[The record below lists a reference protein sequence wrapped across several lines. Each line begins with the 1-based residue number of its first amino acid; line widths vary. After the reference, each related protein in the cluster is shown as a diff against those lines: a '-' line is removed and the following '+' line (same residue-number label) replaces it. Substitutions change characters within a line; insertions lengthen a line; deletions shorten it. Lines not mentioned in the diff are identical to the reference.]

1 MRKWIIFAMFACLVP
16 AALAERIKSSGTR
29 DPVMAGVEEATG
41 DMFMIRVNS
50 DGEIIVDASGGAGG
64 LATEVTVAAILAKII
79 AAPSTEAKQDDL
91 NALVVIID
99 AVLDAIKLDT
109 ANISTDQATET
120 TAAAILAKII
130 AAPSTEAKQDDLN
143 ALIVIIDAVLDT
155 IKLDTANISS
165 DQATETTLAAVLAKL
180 IAAPSTEAKQ
190 DTANAILTTINS
202 FLSTLAGAISG
213 SEMQAD
219 VLTLP
224 SVLAEDSNNT
234 TITPLGSGATFTG
247 TATDLIANG
256 NPHVVVAVIADQD
269 SAAGGLVMQFSQD
282 GTNWPTGSYKHS
294 FELDANVARAFQF
307 GPEAQFFRVVL
318 TNGGVAQGT
327 LRIQTILKRNIGY
340 TTMHRVDDTIDA
352 DRSVIGI
359 TKSLSMVQKPDLTFT
374 NRKATA
380 GGVAKVA
387 ISEHEVALPAGTNLL
402 GQIGAE
408 SPHFPLDSADATT
421 GWTALGDA
429 SNIATSTTHIEG
441 TLALEWDKAGGTE
454 VTSGLQKTIDT
465 EQTPG
470 HATDVLLHCM
480 LYIQDAP
487 DLATVDFG
495 FMRVGEDSSNY
506 LQFEVDGVDMAVG
519 WNHKNF
525 TLTSPTS
532 QTGAGLSTG
541 IIKYMAFGVAT
552 NNAADTFDDMLGD
565 DFHYDETL
573 SAAVV
578 SAPSS
583 DVDLGSVRIRD
594 RNSNT
599 QMDVET
605 DGANKAAHVMSNSMA
620 SESTLGT
627 IDTDTGNIATSAASI
642 DTNTSDNATQ
652 TTLALM
658 NAKFVSGTDI
668 GDVTLTAGAASI
680 GTLGANSGVDIGDV
694 TLTAGAASIGTL
706 GANSGVDIGDV
717 DVTTAPLPLG
727 APGQDHKA
735 VVVTASAVE
744 ILVADAGRRFV
755 TVCNAF
761 TDLVALGNSDVTLNT
776 AVATDGLVL
785 AAAGAAGDGTGG
797 CLTFETTTAIYAIGA
812 SANSKV
818 NLLWGMN

>member
-1 MRKWIIFAMFACLVP
+1 MKRFLLPFLFLFCAMPSWSAPPDTITKAKQRSIFKEPYTILMAIDP
-16 AALAERIKSSGTR
+16 ANSSKLI
-29 DPVMAGVEEATG
+29 PVLIDATG
-41 DMFMIRVNS
+41 A
-50 DGEIIVDASGGAGG
+50 IVTGVGG
-64 LATEVTVAAILAKII
+64 LPVGA
-79 AAPSTEAKQDDL
+79 
-91 NALVVIID
+91 
-99 AVLDAIKLDT
+99 
-109 ANISTDQATET
+109 
-120 TAAAILAKII
+120 
-130 AAPSTEAKQDDLN
+130 STEAKQDDLN
-143 ALIVIIDAVLDT
+143 ALIVIIDAVLDAMKLDT
-155 IKLDTANISS
+155 ANLTNDPSTATLQTAANVILATIDAVLDLIKLDTANISN
-165 DQATETTLAAVLAKL
+165 DQATATLQTAASVILATIDAVLDLIKL
-180 IAAPSTEAKQ
+180 
-190 DTANAILTTINS
+190 DTANLTS
-202 FLSTLAGAISG
+202 DPSTATLQSDLNALIATMDAVLDLMLVDTGNIDTNTTGLAGTVAG
-213 SEMQAD
+213 SEQQVD
-219 VLTLP
+219 VVTLP
-224 SVLAEDSNNT
+224 SVLVADANNT
-234 TITPLGSGATFTG
+234 TTTPLGIGATFTG
-247 TATDLIANG
+247 TATDLLTNG
-256 NPHVVVAVIADQD
+256 NPHVLVTVFADED
-269 SAAGGLVMQFSQD
+269 SAAGGLIMQFSQD
-282 GTNWPTGSYKHS
+282 GTNWEAGSTKHA
-294 FELDANVARAFQF
+294 FTLDADEERTFQF
-307 GPEAQFFRVVL
+307 GPEAQFFRAVL
-318 TNGGVAQGT
+318 TNGGTAQT
-327 LRIQTILKRNIGY
+327 AFRLSTMLKRNIGY
-340 TTMHRVDDTIDA
+340 TTMHRVDDTITA

-387 ISEHEVALPAGTNLL
+387 ISEHEAPFPAGTNLM
-402 GQIGAE
+402 GKVGAE
-408 SPHFPLDSADATT
+408 SPHSTLDSADATT

-495 FMRVGEDSSNY
+495 FMRVGEDASNY
-506 LQFEVDGVDMAVG
+506 LEFQVAGADMMVG

-541 IIKYMAFGVAT
+541 IIKYVAFGVAT

-642 DTNTSDNATQ
+642 DTDTSTIASD
-652 TTLALM
+652 TTSLDGKTPSQGEAAM
-658 NAKFVSGTDI
+658 
-668 GDVTLTAGAASI
+668 AASVPVVI
-680 GTLGANSGVDIGDV
+680 ASDQSPV
-694 TLTAGAASIGTL
+694 TVISSENA
-706 GANSGVDIGDV
+706 
-717 DVTTAPLPLG
+717 LPLG
-727 APGQDHKA
+727 APEKDHKS
-735 VVVTASAVE
+735 VVTGVGPTL
-744 ILVADAGRRFV
+744 ILAADTGRRFI
-755 TVCNAF
+755 TICNAF
-761 TDLVALGNSDVTLNT
+761 TDLVSFGNSDVTLNS
-776 AVATDGLVL
+776 AAATDGPVL

-797 CLTFETTTAIYAIGA
+797 CKTEETTGA
-812 SANSKV
+812 YYVKGTSASSKV
-818 NLLWGMN
+818 TVSWGTNL